1 MYTFNLNR
9 DMKKNLQ
16 KNIFLFKEHLGMF
29 KASNNYDIYDPK
41 TKEIILHCRE
51 KNLNPVYKIVRLF
64 LTDFKALTPFE
75 IDIRGLDGKRI
86 IKVKKGLSLILSK
99 IEVFDENDKL
109 IGLFKQKLFPNFY
122 PKFEMFDEKENL
134 VSILKG
140 NLIGWNFEF
149 LKDENTI
156 ATVTK
161 KWSGIGK
168 EMFTSADNYM
178 LEIKDTVDKADPLRL
193 LIFAAVICIDM
204 VFKE

>member
-1 MYTFNLNR
+1 ME
-9 DMKKNLQ
+9 KNLQ

-86 IKVKKGLSLILSK
+86 IKVKKGVSLILSK

-109 IGLFKQKLFPNFY
+109 IGLFKQKLFPNLGHN
-122 PKFEMFDEKENL
+122 FEMFDEKENL
-134 VSILKG
+134 VSMLKG

-168 EMFTSADNYM
+168 EMFTSADNYI
-178 LEIKDTVDKADPLRL
+178 LEINDTVDKTDPLRL
-193 LIFAAVICIDM
+193 LIFAVVICIDM

>member
-1 MYTFNLNR
+1 
-9 DMKKNLQ
+9 MKKNLQ

-51 KNLNPVYKIVRLF
+51 KNLNPVYKIVRMF
-64 LTDFKALTPFE
+64 LTDFKPMTPFE
-75 IDIRGLDGKRI
+75 IDIRGLNGKRI

-109 IGLFKQKLFPNFY
+109 IGLFKQKLFPNLY
-122 PKFEMFDEKENL
+122 PKFEMFDEKGNL
-134 VSILKG
+134 VSKLKG

-168 EMFTSADNYM
+168 EMFTSADNYI

>member
-1 MYTFNLNR
+1 
-9 DMKKNLQ
+9 MKKNLQ

-99 IEVFDENDKL
+99 IEVFNENDKL
-109 IGLFKQKLFPNFY
+109 IGLFKQKLFPNLGHN
-122 PKFEMFDEKENL
+122 FEMFDEKENL
-134 VSILKG
+134 VSKLKG

-168 EMFTSADNYM
+168 EMFTSADNYI
-178 LEIKDTVDKADPLRL
+178 LEIKDAVDKADPLRL

>member
-1 MYTFNLNR
+1 
-9 DMKKNLQ
+9 MKKNLQ

-178 LEIKDTVDKADPLRL
+178 LEINDTVDKADPLRQ

>member
-1 MYTFNLNR
+1 
-9 DMKKNLQ
+9 MKENLQ

-29 KASNNYDIYDPK
+29 KASNNYDVYDPK

-51 KNLNPVYKIVRLF
+51 KNLNPVYKIVRMF
-64 LTDFKALTPFE
+64 LADFKPMTPFE
-75 IDIRGLDGKRI
+75 IDIIGLDGKRI

-109 IGLFKQKLFPNFY
+109 IGLFKQKLFPNLY

-134 VSILKG
+134 LSMLKG

-168 EMFTSADNYM
+168 EMFTSADNYI

>member
-1 MYTFNLNR
+1 MY
-9 DMKKNLQ
+9 Q

-64 LTDFKALTPFE
+64 LTDLKALTPFE

-134 VSILKG
+134 GSILKG
-140 NLIGWNFEF
+140 DLIGWNFEF

>member
-1 MYTFNLNR
+1 
-9 DMKKNLQ
+9 MKKNLQ

-64 LTDFKALTPFE
+64 LTDLKALTPFE
-75 IDIRGLDGKRI
+75 IDIRGVDGKRI

-109 IGLFKQKLFPNFY
+109 IGLFKQKFFPNFY
-122 PKFEMFDEKENL
+122 PKFEMFDEKEYL

-178 LEIKDTVDKADPLRL
+178 LEIKDTVDKADPLRQ